1 MHYYCLELFFQYIIY
16 KKLHTNE
23 ILSFKEYKK
32 ANLLFSFFYMTQIS
46 IKRRVEKIINLSYFL
61 DLVILYI

>member
-1 MHYYCLELFFQYIIY
+1 MRYYHSKNI
-16 KKLHTNE
+16 KKLTCC
-23 ILSFKEYKK
+23 L
-32 ANLLFSFFYMTQIS
+32 AFFYMTQIS